1 MNTNKKMTKMIVTNA
16 LLIALTVVFTF
27 ISNNVQI
34 VPGVGINLSL
44 ITIALAAILYGWKSG
59 LIVGAVNG
67 GIVMIG
73 AAFFF
78 AANPVATPFIC
89 LIKSGL
95 AGVISALLFKFISRK
110 NENIAVY
117 VASII
122 VPLVNTG
129 VFMLTSYMFFPTE
142 FFLAYCIPSI
152 WNFLLEI
159 AISIFLS
166 PTIYYVFK
174 IFEKRHAK

>member
-1 MNTNKKMTKMIVTNA
+1 MNKNKTVRLIVANA
-16 LLIALTVVFTF
+16 LLVALTVVFTF

-44 ITIALAAILYGWKSG
+44 ITIALAAILYGWKSAM
-59 LIVGAVNG
+59 IVGAIN
-67 GIVMIG
+67 GIVVMVG

-78 AANPVATPFIC
+78 NANPVATPFIC
-89 LIKSGL
+89 LIKSSL
-95 AGVISALLFKFISRK
+95 AGIVSALLFNLISKK
-110 NENIAVY
+110 NEHIAVY

-122 VPLVNTG
+122 VPLINTLI
-129 VFMLTSYMFFPTE
+129 FMGLSYLFFPTE

-166 PTIYYVFK
+166 PAVYYIVK
-174 IFEKRHAK
+174 VYRKNHA